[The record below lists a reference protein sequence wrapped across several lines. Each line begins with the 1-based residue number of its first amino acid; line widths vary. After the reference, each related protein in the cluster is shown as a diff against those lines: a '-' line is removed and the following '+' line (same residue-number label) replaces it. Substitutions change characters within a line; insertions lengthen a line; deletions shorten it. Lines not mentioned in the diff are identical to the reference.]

1 MKAFCGDDDVA
12 VVIQAHD
19 RFTQAVGAV
28 KGNLDCDAGVALP
41 SVEAHFDISCSARSQ
56 LKTELDSFQNKMQ
69 KAILSLLEFLIQ
81 SKDAPDIK
89 DLQIEVK
96 RLHDSIFSLRKYA
109 PYAIDKDVFKDALD
123 YGSDVLFPV
132 LKAVHLYKLMLE
144 GGDIKG
150 LHLALSVEE
159 ECAAACKGLR
169 IVQNQRKED
178 GENKYA
184 GPLRKL
190 LRLCGGSGEVIET
203 QYKSMYDWVGRFG
216 DMIEKHTG
224 VVLGTAQERM
234 TEHDA
239 SLRVMLK
246 NQHMNDAQFVK
257 SMGMKDVNALKAAL
271 GKLVQTLEDY
281 KDDCKAYDIN
291 PLCDKQYQ
299 SSQSLSDEAE
309 YQCVRWAIHSF
320 LQRPQVGDKEKGQGI
335 RALIKG
341 IVEDHKDNESVLKR
355 LPMKRINQ
363 LLLLDDE
370 AAEAEGEPDE
380 KGEGLGAEAAEAD
393 EDEEAPQPPL
403 KKGKVAAKAKT
414 MVKPPATKKLR
425 VMR

>member
-1 MKAFCGDDDVA
+1 
-12 VVIQAHD
+12 
-19 RFTQAVGAV
+19 
-28 KGNLDCDAGVALP
+28 
-41 SVEAHFDISCSARSQ
+41 
-56 LKTELDSFQNKMQ
+56 
-69 KAILSLLEFLIQ
+69 
-81 SKDAPDIK
+81 
-89 DLQIEVK
+89 
-96 RLHDSIFSLRKYA
+96 
-109 PYAIDKDVFKDALD
+109 
-123 YGSDVLFPV
+123 
-132 LKAVHLYKLMLE
+132 
-144 GGDIKG
+144 
-150 LHLALSVEE
+150 
-159 ECAAACKGLR
+159 
-169 IVQNQRKED
+169 
-178 GENKYA
+178 
-184 GPLRKL
+184 
-190 LRLCGGSGEVIET
+190 
-203 QYKSMYDWVGRFG
+203 
-216 DMIEKHTG
+216 
-224 VVLGTAQERM
+224 
-234 TEHDA
+234 
-239 SLRVMLK
+239 
-246 NQHMNDAQFVK
+246 
-257 SMGMKDVNALKAAL
+257 MKDVNALKAAL